1 MKPTNPRILAI
12 NDGLRYSARSL
23 RLKKSQSAEERYQE
37 VLMNQK
43 PHENLNQKIM
53 TTTTKET

>member
-23 RLKKSQSAEERYQE
+23 RLKKFRA
-37 VLMNQK
+37 LKNG
-43 PHENLNQKIM
+43 
-53 TTTTKET
+53 TKKF

>member
-1 MKPTNPRILAI
+1 MKPTNPRILTI
-12 NDGLRYSARSL
+12 NDGLRYCTRSL
-23 RLKKSQSAEERYQE
+23 RLKKLQSAEERYQE

-43 PHENLNQKIM
+43 LHENLNQKTM